1 MSVDAAVDRVR
12 SNLKQDF
19 FDWDVTEKELKDNN
33 QALKELSPAQRNE
46 AIGKLSDDELKHWA
60 DETKGL
66 NSPLKADDRRDLLNM
81 LAQDLD
87 AQQLGRAA
95 KAFGVEDMAGA
106 VSSHGSPQQKLDF
119 IKSLQGDANAD
130 LKIKPGLGVTTS
142 SYGNESAKAISR
154 VLGSLKDSPSEF
166 SQAIQSLDQAGKLDD
181 VMKVAAGQTTMTVSG
196 SAYPSVSFDDKNL
209 RDILAGAS
217 NVPAGDLT
225 TRTSVFKAA
234 APQLAAMQGAT
245 GFMVDPAGYNA
256 ATAQRTGDAMGKVLT
271 RAQAENAG
279 LVDKPVRPP
288 SVSMDQN
295 IQDAQ
300 SRHSTNPADWVWF
313 YNQVKN
319 GAPWDYKQQGAQYQD
334 FGNYNFGMTAAAM
347 GIPENIALRG
357 AGYAQQQAET
367 SDPSWGDPADWNGG
381 PYGDDPA
388 DQAQIKAGYDYYN
401 SGLWRVWND

>member
-1 MSVDAAVDRVR
+1 MSVDAAVERVR
-12 SNLKQDF
+12 SNLNESF
-19 FDWDVTEKELKDNN
+19 LDWDVTESELKDNT
-33 QALKELSPAQRNE
+33 QALKDLSPAERNE
-46 AIGKLSDDELKHWA
+46 AVSKLSDDELQHWA

-95 KAFGVEDMAGA
+95 KAFGVQDMADA
-106 VSSHGSPQQKLDF
+106 VSNHGSPQQKLEF
-119 IKSLQGDANAD
+119 IKALQGEANAD
-130 LKIKPGLGVTTS
+130 LKIKPGLGGATT
-142 SYGNESAKAISR
+142 SYGNDSAKAISQ
-154 VLGSLKDSPSEF
+154 VLASLKDSPKEF
-166 SQAIQSLDQAGKLDD
+166 SQAIQSLDQAGKLGD
-181 VMKVAAGQTTMTVSG
+181 VMKVAAGQTMMTLSG
-196 SAYPSVSFDDKNL
+196 SAIPSVSFDDKNL
-209 RDILAGAS
+209 QDILAGTS
-217 NVPAGDLT
+217 NVPAEDLT

-245 GFMVDPAGYNA
+245 GLLADPGGYNA
-256 ATAQRTGDAMGKVLT
+256 ATAQHTADAMGKVLT

-300 SRHSTNPADWVWF
+300 SRHSANPADWVWF

-334 FGNYNFGMTAAAM
+334 FGNYNFGLTAAAM

-357 AGYAQQQAET
+357 AGYAQQRAGT
-367 SDPSWGDPADWNGG
+367 SDPTWGNPTDWNG